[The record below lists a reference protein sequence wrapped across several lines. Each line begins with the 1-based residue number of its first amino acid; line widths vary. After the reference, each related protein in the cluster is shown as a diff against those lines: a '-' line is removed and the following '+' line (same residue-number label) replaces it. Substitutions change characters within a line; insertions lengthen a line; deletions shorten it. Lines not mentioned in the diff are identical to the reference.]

1 MPDKLHIFGKSQK
14 RGGNMASVNKAIL
27 IGNLGRDPEMR
38 YTPNGQAVT
47 KFSIATTE
55 KFKDKNGERQERTTW
70 HNIVAWGRQAEVAK
84 EYLSKGRPVY
94 IEGRIDNRSY
104 DDKDGNKRYISE
116 IIVQRM
122 QFLGSKGDTS
132 GGGFDQTPPQSQS
145 DDFPTGDS
153 AQDDDLPF

>member
-1 MPDKLHIFGKSQK
+1 
-14 RGGNMASVNKAIL
+14 MASVNKVIL

-47 KFSIATTE
+47 RFSIATTE
-55 KFKDKNGERQERTTW
+55 RFKDRNGEQQERTTW
-70 HNIVAWGRQAEVAK
+70 HNIVLWGRQAEIAK

-116 IIVQRM
+116 VVVQRM
-122 QFLGSKGDTS
+122 QFLGSKGEST
-132 GGGFDQTPPQSQS
+132 GGRFDQAPPPPPE
-145 DDFPTGDS
+145 DEFPTEGS
-153 AQDDDLPF
+153 GQDDDLPF

>member
-1 MPDKLHIFGKSQK
+1 MFGKLHIFGASQK

-55 KFKDKNGERQERTTW
+55 RFKDKNGEQQERTTW

-84 EYLSKGRPVY
+84 EYLSKGKPVY

-116 IIVQRM
+116 VIVQKM
-122 QFLGSKGDTS
+122 QFLGSRGESS
-132 GGGFDQTPPQSQS
+132 GGGFDQTPPQPPP
-145 DDFPTGDS
+145 DDFPTDDS